1 MADKEFKKIDEQ
13 LDILKSRGL
22 IINDVNK
29 AKEFLLKNNYYRVS
43 GYSLTLRQN
52 DVFYPNASMQNISD
66 IYNFD
71 HEFRHILLKYIEIIE
86 VSLKSIYAYE
96 LTRAYGPTGYLDAAN
111 FTDEKQYEK
120 TFNKAEKQKLE
131 RLPHELYL
139 KHFIEERQ
147 EPIPSGHMLICLQLL
162 IYLFFTRLRSR
173 A

>member
-86 VSLKSIYAYE
+86 VRFDL
-96 LTRAYGPTGYLDAAN
+96 LD
-111 FTDEKQYEK
+111 
-120 TFNKAEKQKLE
+120 
-131 RLPHELYL
+131 
-139 KHFIEERQ
+139 
-147 EPIPSGHMLICLQLL
+147 
-162 IYLFFTRLRSR
+162 
-173 A
+173 